1 MSCLK
6 NKKDL
11 CAERSYINQNVK
23 TNFTIKLYHLLV
35 KKTKQKAGD
44 LINER

>member
-11 CAERSYINQNVK
+11 CAERSYINQNIK

-35 KKTKQKAGD
+35 KNQSRK
-44 LINER
+44 LVI